1 MDETR
6 QDWMR
11 RFLRGQIMNSLLNPK
26 APNYG
31 PEYWKKLLIGGLPFH
46 GADRVFLKTRRLFCY
61 CLYGPAGAGQ
71 RNLALA
77 FAADCQREGYQ
88 VYDIPGQV
96 LRGENLADTCGKV
109 AEVFAEARKG
119 PVVFLIENPG
129 NRQVF
134 ECILSE
140 CERIDLREPVKVVV
154 TEENERV
161 LCDSLKSIFFLCRFE
176 LPDEEERA
184 AFFEKYLPLTGNDEP
199 TPAGMANETNGLSY
213 DELLQLVNLLRLQ
226 MKAAGARYYLADK
239 KKGLSEEEMESAMKE
254 RRESGEIA
262 ITIDLFEDSLSM
274 LRQQRLKSPEEDI
287 PGMKV
292 ILEGG
297 IPVAAGYP
305 AGAGTVSPPLQP
317 GGSGILPA
325 ANASGPNEEDLEKK
339 SREKVLEDLN
349 QRFER
354 RGGK

>member
-1 MDETR
+1 MDDTR
-6 QDWMR
+6 QDWTR

-31 PEYWKKLLIGGLPFH
+31 PAYWKKLLIGGIPFP
-46 GADRVFLKTRRLFCY
+46 GADRAFLNTRQLFCY

-77 FAADCQREGYQ
+77 FAADCQRAGYQ
-88 VYDIPGQV
+88 VYDIPGHV
-96 LRGENLADTCGKV
+96 LRGESLADTSGKV
-109 AEVFAEARKG
+109 AELFAGSGNA

-129 NRQVF
+129 NRQVY

-140 CERIDLREPVKVVV
+140 CERIDLREPVKIVV
-154 TEENERV
+154 TEEKEEV
-161 LCDSLKSIFFLCRFE
+161 LSDSLKSIFFLCRFE
-176 LPDEEERA
+176 LPDEEGRA
-184 AFFEKYLPLTGNDEP
+184 AFFEKYLPLAGSDEP
-199 TPAGMANETNGLSY
+199 TPAGMANETDGFSY

-226 MKAAGARYYLADK
+226 MKAASLRYYFADK
-239 KKGLSEEEMESAMKE
+239 KKGISEEEMEAAMRE

-262 ITIDLFEDSLSM
+262 ITMDLFEDSLVM
-274 LRQQRLKSPEEDI
+274 LRQQRLKSPQEEL
-287 PGMKV
+287 PGVKV

-297 IPVAAGYP
+297 VPIAAGYP
-305 AGAGTVSPPLQP
+305 AGAGAVPPALPP
-317 GGSGILPA
+317 GTSGILPA
-325 ANASGPNEEDLEKK
+325 AGASDPNEEDLEKK
-339 SREKVLEDLN
+339 SRDKVLEDLN